1 MVVLSSGRLFTSLF
15 RLAIGVLAVLW
26 TMLPPAYVH
35 AEDCPKPFRVGA
47 SDDYEPFS
55 YIGADGK
62 LTGLDLLF
70 VQEILAEVGCAP
82 QFVDLPFPRAVVE
95 LSAGRIDMMMFASVT
110 AERQNFALFSAP
122 YRNETAGLIIRARDQ
137 DKYPINEVGDLLKL
151 NLLLAHDVGTYRGD
165 LFETFMANPE
175 AKKNII
181 QVSSSRQSLNML
193 VKGRINAIV
202 EAPAAVFA
210 LAETLGVRDE
220 IAEHPFLLWSEPVH
234 FMFSR
239 KTVSPEFVARIDTVL
254 AEAVQTPEYTSQ
266 FGSMSVGN
274 PAHAGSETN

>member
-26 TMLPPAYVH
+26 TILPPAYVH
-35 AEDCPKPFRVGA
+35 AEDCPKTFRVGA

-239 KTVSPEFVARIDTVL
+239 KTVSPEFVARIDAVL

-266 FGSMSVGN
+266 FGSMSVGS

>member
-35 AEDCPKPFRVGA
+35 AEDCPKTFRVGA

-70 VQEILAEVGCAP
+70 VQEILAEAGCAP

-95 LSAGRIDMMMFASVT
+95 LAAGRIDMMMFASVT
-110 AERQNFALFSAP
+110 AERRNFALFSAP

-175 AKKNII
+175 VKKNII

-239 KTVSPEFVARIDTVL
+239 KTVSPEFVAQIDAVL

-266 FGSMSVGN
+266 FGSMSVGS

>member
-26 TMLPPAYVH
+26 TILPPAYVH
-35 AEDCPKPFRVGA
+35 AEDCPKTFRVGA

-239 KTVSPEFVARIDTVL
+239 KTVSPEFVARIDAVL

>member
-1 MVVLSSGRLFTSLF
+1 MIVMSLRKLFNALF
-15 RLAIGVLAVLW
+15 RPAIGVLAVLW
-26 TMLPPAYVH
+26 TIFPSAFVH
-35 AEDCPKPFRVGA
+35 AEDCPDNFRVGA

-62 LTGLDLLF
+62 LTGLDLRF
-70 VQEILAEVGCAP
+70 VQQILGEAGCTP
-82 QFVDLPFPRAVVE
+82 QFLDLPFPRAVVE
-95 LSAGRIDMMMFASVT
+95 LAAGRIDMMMFASVT

-122 YRNETAGLIIRARDQ
+122 YRNETAGLIIRAHDQ
-137 DKYPINEVGDLLKL
+137 GRYPITEVGDLLKL
-151 NLLLAHDVGTYRGD
+151 KLLLAHDVGTYRGD
-165 LFETFMANPE
+165 LFETFMANPA

-202 EAPAAVFA
+202 ETPAAVFA
-210 LAETLGVRDE
+210 LAETLGVRDQ

-239 KTVSPEFVARIDTVL
+239 KTVSPDFVAQIDALL
-254 AEAVQTPEYTSQ
+254 ADAVQTPEYTSQ
-266 FGSMSVGN
+266 FGSMSVGS
-274 PAHAGSETN
+274 PANAGSETN

>member
-26 TMLPPAYVH
+26 TILPPAYVH
-35 AEDCPKPFRVGA
+35 AEDCPKTFRVGA

-193 VKGRINAIV
+193 LKGRINAIV

-210 LAETLGVRDE
+210 LAETLGVRNE

-239 KTVSPEFVARIDTVL
+239 KTVSPEFVAQIDAVL

-266 FGSMSVGN
+266 FGSMSVGS